1 MSIDTSITQTNINGQ
16 LVLNLSSL
24 LQQLPQLV
32 IVQVSDTLSSVISFR
47 SLNKE
52 LTNFYLP
59 QVNLRKFYD
68 LGKFNSNYLQ
78 AFGASFPFQCASKL
92 LYGLDISIVND
103 LNFSSQQYL
112 DQNELNVF
120 RFLTCM
126 CFGLV
131 FNIVFTT
138 DCACYPKTL
147 NELAALSA
155 GIGLNCVSLDC
166 RNQLKQNPLL
176 FNDLFHTDCENVN
189 FNAAFVSLDVFAG
202 QNLNINLDITQ
213 TNQQADMT
221 TALTNSVNAL
231 TASVNVLQD
240 QFSGLSDLYPA
251 DRAAFQMSMIQIGMI
266 LPLPPSML
274 QVPLGFLKCD
284 GSIYN
289 IVDYPD
295 LYARIGASY
304 STTSLTSSQ
313 FQVPDFRG
321 RFIYGDTMASQIYIA
336 ATVTPPS
343 TTTSAPAS
351 SIVYVIKAKWKLNRQ
366 LSMLKW
372 N

>member
-1 MSIDTSITQTNINGQ
+1 MSIETSTTTTNINGQ
-16 LVLNLSSL
+16 LVLNLSSI
-24 LQQLPQLV
+24 LQQLPKLV
-32 IVQVSDTLSSVISFR
+32 SLQVSDTLSTVISFR

-59 QVNLRKFYD
+59 QVNLKKFYD

-78 AFGASFPFQCASKL
+78 AFGSSFPFQCTSKL

-131 FNIVFTT
+131 FNIVFTS

-166 RNQLKQNPLL
+166 RNQLKLNPLL

-240 QFSGLSDLYPA
+240 QFSGLSELYA
-251 DRAAFQMSMIQIGMI
+251 NERALFQLSNIQLGMI
-266 LPLPPSML
+266 LPLPPSMANNIPYGF
-274 QVPLGFLKCD
+274 VPCD
-284 GSIYN
+284 GALYN
-289 IVDYPD
+289 ISDYPG
-295 LYARIGASY
+295 LYACIGNSY
-304 STTSLTSSQ
+304 RKQQQQQQQPQQQQQQQQ
-313 FQVPDFRG
+313 FQVPDLRG
-321 RFIYGDTMASQIYIA
+321 QFIYGDTTASQVYVAATQSAPTNTTAALASSVIYI
-336 ATVTPPS
+336 
-343 TTTSAPAS
+343 
-351 SIVYVIKAKWKLNRQ
+351 IKAK
-366 LSMLKW
+366 
-372 N
+372 